1 MQRNQDSSMLHAV
14 QSRCRIVTAEHMPD
28 GHGRQSTKGMSLAVR
43 MLVLLESRP
52 TRESEVVEDSTPRS
66 RTADNSEA
74 HVTLAHLCRPTHT
87 QTPTR
92 TQNASAETIKGSEI

>member
-14 QSRCRIVTAEHMPD
+14 QSRCRIVAAEHMPD

-52 TRESEVVEDSTPRS
+52 TRESEVVEDST

-92 TQNASAETIKGSEI
+92 TQNASAEYDKSEFSA